1 MFRLVADENS
11 LLEALPRKMKADLA
25 ISVHYEILSKVTLFQ
40 DCDKMLLFDLVLK
53 LKPVLY
59 LPKDFICL
67 KVKHVEIHHE
77 NTCTGT
83 CNVWPIHCLVRA
95 GRDRN

>member
-1 MFRLVADENS
+1 
-11 LLEALPRKMKADLA
+11 MKADLA

-67 KVKHVEIHHE
+67 KVA
-77 NTCTGT
+77 
-83 CNVWPIHCLVRA
+83 R
-95 GRDRN
+95 